1 MLHEFLTSNRE
12 KLIAQCHA
20 LEMTRAPRRAISKEI
35 KHGVPM
41 FLDQLIDTLRVGKDA
56 LNDETTQVDSVPTEK
71 QQPTEMSKTATK
83 HGRELLERGYTID
96 QVVHAYG
103 DVCQAVTELASE
115 GDTQIGAEEFK
126 TFNGCL
132 DNAIAAAVTEFDRKR
147 EEIIWKSGNTVVNER
162 LLFLA
167 QEVRNSVANAM
178 LAVAVIKRGAVG
190 TSGATAGVL
199 DRSLVSIRDFCDEA
213 LIEAR
218 RH

>member
-1 MLHEFLTSNRE
+1 MLHEFLASNRE
-12 KLIAQCHA
+12 KLIAHCCA
-20 LEMTRAPRRAISKEI
+20 LAATRAPRRLISKQI
-35 KHGVPM
+35 KHGVPV
-41 FLDQLIDTLRVGKDA
+41 FLDQLIDTLRDEQDA
-56 LNDETTQVDSVPTEK
+56 LEGDPVQMDSGLTEK
-71 QQPTEMSKTATK
+71 QQPTEMAMTATK

-115 GDTQIGAEEFK
+115 GDLPIAAEEFK

-147 EEIIWKSGNTVVNER
+147 EEIVWKSGNTVVNER

-167 QEVRNSVANAM
+167 QQVRNSVGSAM

>member
-12 KLIAQCHA
+12 KLIAHCHELA
-20 LEMTRAPRRAISKEI
+20 VTRAPRRLISKQI
-35 KHGVPM
+35 KHGIPI
-41 FLDQLIDTLRVGKDA
+41 FLDQLIDTLRDGQDDSDDA
-56 LNDETTQVDSVPTEK
+56 AAQMASSLTEK
-71 QQPTEMSKTATK
+71 QQPTEMSKTASK

-103 DVCQAVTELASE
+103 DVCQAVTELASNN
-115 GDTQIGAEEFK
+115 DTQIAAEEFK

-147 EEIIWKSGNTVVNER
+147 EEIVWKSGNTVVNER

-167 QEVRNSVANAM
+167 QEVRNSVGSAM
-178 LAVAVIKRGAVG
+178 LAVAVMKRGVVG

-199 DRSLVSIRDFCDEA
+199 DRSLVSIRDYCDEA
-213 LIEAR
+213 LAEAR